1 MDELLKA
8 LQDGAAQIK
17 TLCQGLVNATNYAHN
32 VQNEAEVK
40 LKAAN
45 DLDDRN
51 RLIANELAIRMN
63 KLEKIESVVA
73 LEESAQDIMVEV
85 KALQA
90 KLEAERS
97 TFEQASAKTSHD
109 LSAKANQ
116 ILTDQETIDK
126 QWGELRTAQAVL
138 EEQKKNMK
146 ETVIK
151 ELTARK

>member
-32 VQNEAEVK
+32 VQNESEVK

-73 LEESAQDIMVEV
+73 LEKSAQDMMVEV
-85 KALQA
+85 KLLQT
-90 KLEAERS
+90 KLEGERS
-97 TFEQASAKTSHD
+97 AFEQMAQKTNTELAAKMN
-109 LSAKANQ
+109 AVAN
-116 ILTDQETIDK
+116 DQSSIDK